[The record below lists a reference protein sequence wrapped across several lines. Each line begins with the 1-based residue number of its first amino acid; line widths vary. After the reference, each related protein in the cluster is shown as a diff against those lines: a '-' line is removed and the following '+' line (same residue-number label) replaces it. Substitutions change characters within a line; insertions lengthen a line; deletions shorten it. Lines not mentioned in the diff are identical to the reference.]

1 MTPRNW
7 ALGGAALL
15 ALSVTAASADAALVT
30 IDNVV
35 AAWSG
40 AIPGATYSG
49 NGTSD
54 PQARWGTPASSGGQS
69 GYGFDGA
76 TPPKIDVTLPPSPS
90 PDFVL
95 GTFTHY
101 NQPITGNSI
110 TSIVLTVTAQILI
123 DGVSQGTRN
132 FVFNFLHDETP
143 NGDNP
148 CAFGG
153 ANNQGVNVNGC
164 ADRVRVTAAN
174 TTESFN
180 VGGVEYTMNIRGFTV
195 GTDTVSQFLTKESF
209 NNSAQLTAYLT
220 ERSTVVPE
228 PASMAILGM
237 GLLGLG
243 FAARRRRPT

>member
-1 MTPRNW
+1 MTFRAL
-7 ALGGAALL
+7 ALGGAAVL
-15 ALSVTAASADAALVT
+15 AISMVAPAADASVVT
-30 IDNVV
+30 INNVT

-76 TPPKIDVTLPPSPS
+76 TPPAINVTLPPSPS
-90 PDFVL
+90 PNFTL

-123 DGVSQGTRN
+123 DSVSQGTRN
-132 FVFNFLHDETP
+132 FVFNFLHDETD
-143 NGDNP
+143 NGANP

-153 ANNQGVNVNGC
+153 ANGGSGVNQNGC
-164 ADRVRVTAAN
+164 ADRVRVSTAN
-174 TTESFN
+174 SSESFM
-180 VGGVEYTMNIRGFTV
+180 VDGVAYTLNIVGFTV
-195 GTDTVSQFLTKESF
+195 GGSTVTDFLTKESA
-209 NNSAQLTAYLT
+209 NNPALLTANLT
-220 ERSTVVPE
+220 RREPIPE

-237 GLLGLG
+237 GLFGLG
-243 FAARRRRPT
+243 YVARRRRAV